1 MVYIFN
7 VLPLTDQKKISH
19 ANSRRSASVNL
30 NWISVVQHQ
39 TNITITRVLRGH
51 YSITRGGGGGD
62 GVFELPN
69 YLFHLLSAISY
80 LFHTLP
86 QAKHASCISPS
97 YKFCSVYN
105 LVFQTWFG
113 IDVGVEETSED
124 RLQKMKCHL
133 TMPSIYFSEVE

>member
-1 MVYIFN
+1 MVYILN
-7 VLPLTDQKKISH
+7 VLPLTDRKKISH

-39 TNITITRVLRGH
+39 TNITLTRVLRGH
-51 YSITRGGGGGD
+51 HSITMGGEGD

-69 YLFHLLSAISY
+69 YLFHLLSAISS

-86 QAKHASCISPS
+86 QAKHANCISLS

-105 LVFQTWFG
+105 FVSQTWFG

-133 TMPSIYFSEVE
+133 TMPSIYFSEVK